1 MGRVPN
7 SGSTALPVRFL
18 DHDVRTNIL
27 FCSAGVS
34 DVLVENF
41 LPGKLAEYGLDYG
54 SLGSACPGLVYCSIT
69 GFGQDGPYS
78 NR

>member
-1 MGRVPN
+1 L
-7 SGSTALPVRFL
+7 STLKKWE
-18 DHDVRTNIL
+18 TN
-27 FCSAGVS
+27 FPATVS

-41 LPGKLAEYGLDYG
+41 LPGKLAEYGLDYA
-54 SLGSACPGLVYCSIT
+54 SLSPSSPQLIYCSIS